1 MVVKILFGSVILF
14 FAFVGFATAQTKSVT
29 GKIIDY
35 SCTMRGWCYLTVQSG
50 QKQYSILLESGAFAP
65 TEQRSDGSFPR
76 PPSNPKTVG
85 KVTKVGKFVQVF
97 YTRQTLGGDYGD
109 LRATR
114 IVEIKKA
121 RK

>member
-1 MVVKILFGSVILF
+1 MKKIAISIV
-14 FAFVGFATAQTKSVT
+14 FVLLGVWTATAQTKSVT

-35 SCTMRGWCYLTVQSG
+35 DCTMRGWCYVTVQTG
-50 QKQYSILLESGAFAP
+50 QRNYSILLESGAFAP

-76 PPSNPKTVG
+76 PPSVPKKVG
-85 KVTKVGKFVQVF
+85 NVTKVGRFVQVF
-97 YTRQTLGGDYGD
+97 YTQQTLGGEYGD

-114 IVEIKKA
+114 IVEINKS